1 MNNLWEHQRVAVE
14 TSFHLR
20 DMALFWQMGTGKTRT
35 TIEIIRRKYAARGE
49 LMKTLIFCPSIVCD
63 NWKDEWQKYS
73 KVPEKDIVVLNKSQV
88 ERRKK
93 MLKTCGDALE
103 NAKILITN
111 YEAVEM
117 QDLFL
122 MLKHW
127 QPDILVADE
136 SQRLKSPTSKRAKKV
151 LELASATRHNYIL
164 TGTPVLNTP
173 LDLFMQFCVLD
184 RGETFGRNFFA
195 FRAAYF
201 EDENDRW
208 KGKQNYFPKWRI
220 KPQAAVEIQDKIKLK
235 AMRVV
240 KSECL
245 TLPPFVKQKTFTEL
259 SKEQIKAYKEMYHDY
274 VTFVEKVGEKPAPV
288 VAQLA
293 VTKALRLQQI
303 VSGFVKDDEGN
314 IHRLECPRLKVLEE
328 LLTDLTP
335 NHKVIIWSE
344 FKENQK
350 MIAELCDSLEIQ
362 YREIHGDVPMNHR
375 YNAMEEFRK
384 DPGVRVMIANQGAA
398 GVGVNLVEASYSI
411 YYSKGF
417 KLEHDLQS
425 EARNFRGGSEM
436 HEKVTRIDIVARG
449 TIDELVLEA
458 LHNKQEISERI
469 LSWKREL
476 ELK

>member
-1 MNNLWEHQRVAVE
+1 MQGLWEHQQVAVNA
-14 TSFHLR
+14 SFSLR
-20 DMALFWQMGTGKTRT
+20 DMALFWEMGTGKSRT
-35 TIEIIRRKYAARGE
+35 IVEILRRKYAGRGQ
-49 LMKTLIFCPSIVCD
+49 LMKTLILCPSIVCD
-63 NWKDEWQKYS
+63 NWKDEWQKFS
-73 KVPEKDIVVLNKSQV
+73 KVPDKDIVVLNKSQV
-88 ERRKK
+88 ERCKR
-93 MLKTCGDALE
+93 MLKACGEALTE
-103 NAKILITN
+103 AKIIITN

-117 QDLFL
+117 EKLFG
-122 MLKHW
+122 MLKMW

-151 LELASATRHNYIL
+151 LEIAVGTRHNYIL

-220 KPQAAVEIQDKIKLK
+220 KENAAEDIQARIKVK

-245 TLPPFVKQKTFTEL
+245 TLPPFIRQKTYTEL

-274 VTFVEKVGEKPAPV
+274 VTFVEKAGEKPAPV

-314 IHRLECPRLKVLEE
+314 IHRLPCPRLKVLEE

-335 NHKVIIWSE
+335 SNKVIIWSE

-350 MIAELCDSLEIQ
+350 MIAELCTSLEIP
-362 YREIHGDVPMNHR
+362 YREIHGDVPMSHR
-375 YNAMEEFRK
+375 YNAMEDFRK
-384 DPGVRVMIANQGAA
+384 DPHVRVMIANQGAA
-398 GVGVNLVEASYSI
+398 GVGVNLVEASYAI

-425 EARNFRGGSEM
+425 EARNFRGGSEV
-436 HEKVTRIDIVARG
+436 HEKVTRIDIVAKG
-449 TIDELVLEA
+449 TIDELVLQA
-458 LHNKQEISERI
+458 LQNKQEISERI